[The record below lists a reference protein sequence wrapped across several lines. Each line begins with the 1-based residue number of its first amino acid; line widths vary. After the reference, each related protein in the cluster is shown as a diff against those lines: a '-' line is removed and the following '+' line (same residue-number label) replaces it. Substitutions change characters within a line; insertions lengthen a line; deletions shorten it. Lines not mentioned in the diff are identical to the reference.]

1 MTIAVRSLTVS
12 DFDALKNVADGVFD
26 DPLVPSSAKSF
37 LKNQDNYLVVA
48 VDEDNADRV
57 VGFASAVK
65 YLHPDKEKPEMV
77 VLEIGVAP
85 PYRQQGAGKKIM
97 NAISLKRRKPAVGSR
112 GWPRS
117 RIMSPPLRFIKRP
130 AASRRKLAFTSIL
143 IWIRS
148 VCYKPL

>member
-12 DFDALKNVADGVFD
+12 DFYVLKNVADGVFD

-97 NAISLKRRKPAVGSR
+97 NAMLAEAKKSGCKVAWLATEPDNVAALALYKAAGGKP
-112 GWPRS
+112 PETC
-117 RIMSPPLRFIKRP
+117 IHIDFDLD
-130 AASRRKLAFTSIL
+130 
-143 IWIRS
+143 
-148 VCYKPL
+148 